1 MEVARDDETHRN
13 KTGEQHVTL
22 TLTFKKAISASA
34 GGSRK
39 SKTKVSSFI

>member
-39 SKTKVSSFI
+39 GETKVSSFI